1 MNVPCSFA
9 EQLPR
14 VNDLTAMLGDGR
26 PVNIHPSPKGA
37 FLAIQAEG
45 PVELVIEHPEG
56 WEGTVVKPARAGA
69 VVSIHKTR
77 LRISVERPRPLLV
90 EGPGGRLLSILL
102 KPPAGAPPEPGPGGR
117 LFQFE
122 SGRLH
127 EPGLIELKDNDV
139 LWIEP
144 GAWVR
149 GQVHA
154 SGAENITIGG
164 SGVLE
169 NPPGSEPRYRTILL
183 DHCRHVRISSIHMMT
198 TDGWMITLGGCEDV
212 HINGISQISHNGGTD
227 GIDIVGSRNVHVRN
241 AFLMNSDDCI
251 AIKAMNL
258 HSQTGKPNIALD
270 QFNGDWTENVRDI
283 LVESCALF
291 SDHGGSAMEIGYETR
306 ADKISGIVF
315 RDIDVMAVHHFG
327 SVFGIHTGDRAAIS
341 GVTWEDIRVE
351 HHYDMLIDFR
361 ILHSRWNKDPER
373 GTVSNVVLR
382 NIRIHQN
389 PFNEGYTISVI
400 GGWDAAHQITDV
412 VIQDFLIDGKRV
424 TNADD
429 LCLYQKQTAN
439 LSIS

>member
-1 MNVPCSFA
+1 MTWASEISA
-9 EQLPR
+9 TLS
-14 VNDLTAMLGDGR
+14 DGR
-26 PVNIHPSPKGA
+26 PVEIHSSPKGE
-37 FLAIQAEG
+37 FLIVQADEA
-45 PVELVIEHPEG
+45 VDLVINHRDG
-56 WEGTVVKPARAGA
+56 WEGAVVKPASAGA
-69 VVSIHKTR
+69 EVSVDNTSLCILIHN
-77 LRISVERPRPLLV
+77 PRPLLV
-90 EGPGGRLLSILL
+90 EGPGGRLLSIVL
-102 KPPAGAPPEPGPGGR
+102 KPPEGIPPEPDPGGR
-117 LFQFE
+117 LIRFD

-127 EPGLIELKDNDV
+127 EPGLIELKENDV
-139 LWIEP
+139 LWIES

-164 SGVLE
+164 GGVLE
-169 NPPGSEPRYRTILL
+169 NPADPEPRYRTILL
-183 DHCRHVRISSIHMMT
+183 DHCRNVRISGIHMMT
-198 TDGWMITLGGCEDV
+198 THGWMITLGGCEDV
-212 HINGISQISHNGGTD
+212 HVDGISQISHNGGTD

-241 AFLMNSDDCI
+241 AFLLNSDDCI

-270 QFNGDWTENVRDI
+270 QFNGDWTGNVSDI

-327 SVFGIHTGDRAAIS
+327 SVFGIHTGDRAAIND
-341 GVTWEDIRVE
+341 VTWEDIRVE
-351 HHYDMLIDFR
+351 HHFDMLIDFR

-373 GTVSNVVLR
+373 GTVSNVVLS

-412 VIQDFLIDGKRV
+412 VMEDFQIDGKRV

-429 LCLYQKQTAN
+429 LCLYQKQSAG
-439 LSIS
+439 ISFVTDRKIN